1 MVDNNFNF
9 DSNDSDYLYE
19 LFDSLFFETAG
30 MALEKLDK
38 KATNL
43 FNKVGRYLNSDPLDF
58 CTYKELINYV
68 VANKPNLSNVSKAAV
83 IKRVDSNNLIKLT
96 FIYLDSANKPIWK
109 DDYGIELSFVVIA
122 RSIDEEIKSLFGRKD
137 IILIE

>member
-68 VANKPNLSNVSKAAV
+68 VANKPNLSNVSKADV